1 MSSKVSGMN
10 TLLSVSA
17 RTNNPEPGFQLIN
30 QRITHSTINDNI
42 WASLQNAQIQA
53 LKTLDQR
60 PAEKFAQQMYE
71 TRYADDRTKLL
82 QENQIA
88 QFTAADALAADRQ
101 LFSSPA
107 DITFVIVGNV
117 AEDKLVALITRYLG
131 SIKHSDSPLAAG
143 KPLTRATDNASVTV
157 KEQNEP
163 VAQVSQW
170 KRYDSRTPVNLPTR
184 MALDALTSHWQKIY
198 VLIFVNRHLEHT
210 AFLLASRLILRPK
223 ISVIC
228 WLLLVN
234 QNDMMNC

>member
-71 TRYADDRTKLL
+71 TRYADDRTKLP

-101 LFSSPA
+101 LLTLANEVMVKRLAKGISEQELNEYQQNVQRSLDIQQRSVQQLANTIVNSLIQYDEPA
-107 DITFVIVGNV
+107 AWIEQEQLLKQMTVENV
-117 AEDKLVALITRYLG
+117 NTAVKQYL
-131 SIKHSDSPLAAG
+131 SH
-143 KPLTRATDNASVTV
+143 
-157 KEQNEP
+157 
-163 VAQVSQW
+163 
-170 KRYDSRTPVNLPTR
+170 PVNTYTGVLLP
-184 MALDALTSHWQKIY
+184 K
-198 VLIFVNRHLEHT
+198 
-210 AFLLASRLILRPK
+210 
-223 ISVIC
+223 
-228 WLLLVN
+228 
-234 QNDMMNC
+234 

>member
-60 PAEKFAQQMYE
+60 PAEKFAQLMYE

-157 KEQNEP
+157 KN
-163 VAQVSQW
+163 
-170 KRYDSRTPVNLPTR
+170 KMNLWHRFHSGSVMIPGHLLIWR
-184 MALDALTSHWQKIY
+184 RVWRSMLLTSHWQKIY
-198 VLIFVNRHLEHT
+198 ALIFVNRHLGHT
-210 AFLLASRLILRPK
+210 AFLLASRLILRLK

-234 QNDMMNC
+234 QNDMMNS

>member
-1 MSSKVSGMN
+1 
-10 TLLSVSA
+10 
-17 RTNNPEPGFQLIN
+17 
-30 QRITHSTINDNI
+30 

-60 PAEKFAQQMYE
+60 PAEKFAQLMYE

-163 VAQVSQW
+163 VAQVSQ
-170 KRYDSRTPVNLPTR
+170 
-184 MALDALTSHWQKIY
+184 
-198 VLIFVNRHLEHT
+198 
-210 AFLLASRLILRPK
+210 
-223 ISVIC
+223 
-228 WLLLVN
+228 
-234 QNDMMNC
+234 

>member
-1 MSSKVSGMN
+1 
-10 TLLSVSA
+10 
-17 RTNNPEPGFQLIN
+17 
-30 QRITHSTINDNI
+30 
-42 WASLQNAQIQA
+42 

-60 PAEKFAQQMYE
+60 PAEKFAQLMYE

-163 VAQVSQW
+163 VAQVS
-170 KRYDSRTPVNLPTR
+170 
-184 MALDALTSHWQKIY
+184 
-198 VLIFVNRHLEHT
+198 
-210 AFLLASRLILRPK
+210 
-223 ISVIC
+223 
-228 WLLLVN
+228 
-234 QNDMMNC
+234 